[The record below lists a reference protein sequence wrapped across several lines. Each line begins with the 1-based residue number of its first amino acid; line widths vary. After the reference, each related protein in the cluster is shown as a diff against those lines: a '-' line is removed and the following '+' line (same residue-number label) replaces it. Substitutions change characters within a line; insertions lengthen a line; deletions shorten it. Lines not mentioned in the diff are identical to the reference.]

1 MIARG
6 ALHSVVPHTKQLN
19 VRALGRA
26 EYTRVWHAM
35 CAFTDARTP
44 QTPDELW
51 LVEHPPV
58 YTMGLKGRDGSV
70 NEIHGVPVV
79 YSDRGGDM
87 TYHGP
92 GQIVLYA
99 LLDLGRL
106 GLGIKT
112 MVHALE
118 QAVMDY
124 LFDHCIDA
132 QRRAGAPGVYVDDK
146 KIAALGLRIR
156 RSCSYHGLA
165 LNVDMDLT
173 PFTFIDPC
181 GYEGMEVTQLTD
193 FGVTSPLA
201 AVGTA
206 LAEQIALLLGY
217 NALVS
222 HHSTDLARLSAPQ
235 HA

>member
-1 MIARG
+1 MR
-6 ALHSVVPHTKQLN
+6 
-19 VRALGRA
+19 
-26 EYTRVWHAM
+26 
-35 CAFTDARTP
+35 AFTDARTP

-51 LVEHPPV
+51 SVEHPPV
-58 YTMGLKGRDGSV
+58 YTMGLKGRDGST

-124 LFDHCIDA
+124 LSDHRIDA
-132 QRRAGAPGVYVDDK
+132 HRRPGAPGVYVDDK

-165 LNVDMDLT
+165 FNVDMDLT

-181 GYEGMEVTQLTD
+181 GYKGMEVTQLTD

-201 AVGTA
+201 AAGTA
-206 LAEQIALLLGY
+206 LVEQFALLLGY
-217 NALVS
+217 NALVN
-222 HHSTDLARLSAPQ
+222 HPSTDLAKPSAPQ
-235 HA
+235 HE